1 MQRVEKKQRRT
12 IRHRRGIWLAA
23 CIAVLAGSVTAAIL
37 LSRPVEPMPHQE
49 DRSGFLTN
57 RAAEEITEVTIARRN
72 GETWTAE
79 RGEDGTLRI
88 KDEGWAVDA
97 SLGDMLGDALAHLEY
112 EDILTENKGDYAGDP
127 AAFGL
132 DTPRVRAACR
142 FTDGTGLDV
151 SIGDPVAG
159 GDGVLYY
166 MTVAED
172 DRLFAAAEGTLRD
185 LDIEKALLYPVTQPE
200 IMAALLDRIT
210 VTGADGTVTA
220 EWKLQGAVTDADA
233 GENWRVMQPVEY
245 PADAETIAS
254 LKESAGNLRMGT
266 RYGEA
271 TGENLAACGLD
282 TPRMTL
288 TFHMAAGSTGTVT
301 DSGVYDV
308 VDREEKTVTLAI
320 GKQRDE
326 NAAYVR
332 FGDEIFT
339 VSVIGFSAF
348 TDTNPL
354 DTAARYP
361 AATPLNSLTELT
373 VEKAG
378 ETVTYAIEHT
388 AVTEDAGEDGKET
401 GTADSEEDSGLT
413 VTKNGE
419 EISGSAFRA
428 AYERLMTVTVSGL
441 LPEGTVPAE
450 TTKKYTFRTTSG
462 GTHTLEFWRFDDLH
476 DGLTQDGCT
485 LFYLIRDG
493 MTALP

>member
-1 MQRVEKKQRRT
+1 MQRVEKKRRRT

-37 LSRPVEPMPHQE
+37 LSRPVDPMPRRE
-49 DRSGFLTN
+49 DHSGFLTN
-57 RAAEEITEVTIARRN
+57 RTAGEITEVTVTRRN
-72 GETWTAE
+72 GETWTVE
-79 RGEDGTLRI
+79 RGEDGALRM
-88 KDEGWAVDA
+88 KGEGWTIDA

-112 EDILTENKGDYAGDP
+112 EDILTDNREDYAGDP

-132 DTPRVRAACR
+132 DTPRTAAACR
-142 FTDGTGLDV
+142 FTDGTGLEV

-166 MTVAED
+166 MTVAGD

-185 LDIEKALLYPVTQPE
+185 LDIEKVLLHPVTQPE
-200 IMAALLDRIT
+200 IIAALLDRIT
-210 VTGADGTVTA
+210 VTGEDGKVTA
-220 EWKLQGAVTDADA
+220 EWALQGKVTDADA
-233 GENWRVMQPVEY
+233 GENWRVTQPVEY

-254 LKESAGNLRMGT
+254 LKENAGNLRMGT
-266 RYGEA
+266 WYGEA
-271 TGENLAACGLD
+271 TGENLAACGLEV
-282 TPRMTL
+282 PRTTL
-288 TFHMAAGSTGTVT
+288 TFHMAAGSTGTVS

-308 VDREEKTVTLAI
+308 TDREEKTVTIRI
-320 GKQRDE
+320 GNRRDE

-332 FGDEIFT
+332 FRDEIFT
-339 VSVIGFSAF
+339 VNIIGFSAF
-348 TDTNPL
+348 TETDPM

-361 AATPLNSLTELT
+361 VATPLDSLTELT
-373 VEKAG
+373 VEEAG
-378 ETVTYAIEHT
+378 ETVTYVIEHT
-388 AVTEDAGEDGKET
+388 AAETADRSGEESGSEDSGEDP
-401 GTADSEEDSGLT
+401 GLT

-419 EISGSAFRA
+419 ETPGSAFRA
-428 AYERLMTVTVSGL
+428 AYERLMTVTVSGR
-441 LPEGTVPAE
+441 LPEGTKPGE